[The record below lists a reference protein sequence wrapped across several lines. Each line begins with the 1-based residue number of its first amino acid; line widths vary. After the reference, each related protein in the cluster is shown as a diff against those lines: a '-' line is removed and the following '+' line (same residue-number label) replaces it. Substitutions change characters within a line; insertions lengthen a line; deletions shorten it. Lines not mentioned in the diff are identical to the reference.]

1 MKIIFD
7 ARYLRTDFHDGI
19 SRYSLELGLA
29 LAARRPLTF
38 LICDKAQ
45 ANLLPEGSETI
56 LFHSPTSWK
65 EPFSA
70 LLLNRYHPDVVVS
83 PMQTIGSLGRRFKLI
98 LTLHDLIYYRHG
110 MPPQNLPLLIR
121 IGWRIYHASYSFQR
135 MALNAADMVMTVSQ
149 TSRAEILAAR
159 LTKRPILVA
168 TNAPQQLD
176 ELLHTPVDHTQTPT
190 NLIYMGSFMPYKN
203 VETLVKGMSELH
215 GYTLHLLSRIKPDR
229 RAELEE
235 LIPRSANVVFHDGV
249 SDEEYAALLANRA
262 LLVTASLAEGFGIP
276 VAESLALGV
285 PAVISDLAIFHEV
298 GGDGVRYFDPNEP
311 LDFAKQVK
319 EASKPLT
326 YKHLGERGKV
336 HIQRF
341 SWQRSAEALDQALEQ
356 LATKPVEKYAS

>member
-56 LFHSPTSWK
+56 LFHAPTSWK

-110 MPPQNLPLLIR
+110 LPPQNLPLLIR

-203 VETLVKGMSELH
+203 VETLISGMNELD

-229 RAELEE
+229 RTELEN
-235 LIPRSANVVFHDGV
+235 LIPDGAKVVFHDGV
-249 SDEEYAALLANRA
+249 TDEEYAKLLADRA

-298 GGDGVRYFDPNEP
+298 GGDGVRYFDPSDP
-311 LDFAKQVK
+311 HDFAEQVK
-319 EASKPLT
+319 QASKPLT
-326 YKHLGERGKV
+326 YQHLGERGKM

-356 LATKPVEKYAS
+356 LVTTPVEKYAS

>member
-19 SRYSLELGLA
+19 SRYSLELGRA
-29 LAARRPLTF
+29 LNARRPLTF
-38 LICDKAQ
+38 LICDPAQ
-45 ANLLPEGSETI
+45 ADLLPEGARTI

-70 LLLNRYHPDVVVS
+70 LLLNRYRPDIVVS

-98 LTLHDLIYYRHG
+98 LTLHDLIYYRHST
-110 MPPQNLPLLIR
+110 PPHNLPWLIR
-121 IGWRIYHASYSFQR
+121 VGWRIYHASYSFQR
-135 MALNAADMVMTVSQ
+135 AALNAADMVMTVSQ

-176 ELLHTPVDHTQTPT
+176 ELLHTPVDHTKTPT

-203 VETLVKGMSELH
+203 VETLIRGMAELP
-215 GYTLHLLSRIKPDR
+215 GYTLHLLSRVKPDR
-229 RAELEE
+229 KAELQQ
-235 LIPRSANVVFHDGV
+235 LIPENASVVFHNGV
-249 SDEEYAALLANRA
+249 TDERYARLLADRA

-276 VAESLALGV
+276 VAESLAIGV

-298 GGDGVRYFDPNEP
+298 GGEGARYFDPNDP
-311 LDFAKQVK
+311 HAFAVEVK

-326 YKHLGERGKV
+326 YRHLGERGNR
-336 HIQRF
+336 HIQQF

-356 LATKPVEKYAS
+356 LASTPVEKYAQ

>member
-19 SRYSLELGLA
+19 SRYSLELGRA

-38 LICDKAQ
+38 LISDKEQ
-45 ANLLPEGSETI
+45 ADLLPEGSETI

-70 LLLNRYHPDVVVS
+70 LLLNRYHPDIVIS
-83 PMQTIGSLGRRFKLI
+83 PMQTIGSLGRRFKII
-98 LTLHDLIYYRHG
+98 LTLHDLIYYRHST
-110 MPPQNLPLLIR
+110 PPQNLPLAIR
-121 IGWRIYHASYSFQR
+121 VGWRIYHASYGFQR

-149 TSRAEILAAR
+149 TSRAEIIAAK

-176 ELLHTPVDHTQTPT
+176 EFLSAPIDHTKTPK

-203 VETLVKGMSELH
+203 VETLIRGMAELP
-215 GYTLHLLSRIKPDR
+215 GYTLHLLSRIKPMR
-229 RAELEE
+229 RAELDDI
-235 LIPRSANVVFHDGV
+235 IPEGASVVFHNGV
-249 SDEEYAALLANRA
+249 SDEQYAALLADQA
-262 LLVTASLAEGFGIP
+262 LLVSASLAEGFGIP

-285 PAVISDLAIFHEV
+285 PAVISDMPIFHEV
-298 GGDGVRYFDPNEP
+298 GGDGARYFNPEDPH
-311 LDFAKQVK
+311 DFAENVK

-326 YKHLGERGKV
+326 YQQLSARGQTHV
-336 HIQRF
+336 QRF
-341 SWQRSAEALDQALEQ
+341 SWQRSAEALDEALEQ
-356 LATKPVEKYAS
+356 LVSTPVEKYAS